1 MKHGGRLILYLG
13 ALAFFLGGCFAMES
27 SMASKFARLDGKIVS
42 FDDPLFGVKVQ
53 KTGLWKPYRFIKTIG
68 FALFGTTDHD
78 PARIPVVFVHG
89 YVASP
94 ESFRTL
100 AEALDGKRFEPTFAY
115 YATGQK
121 LDLAA
126 KGLRCAL
133 CEFARKKNADRV
145 IIIAHSMGGLVA
157 RAFLGDKAGD
167 PVRPSVP
174 VFISLSTPYGGTE
187 LLEKVKVVQGE
198 PDVWKDLKIGSAF
211 LEHLFDKPLPGETAF
226 HLMYGT
232 KGDSD
237 RLPGPDDG
245 VVTVRSATRKEAMA
259 EAASVFACPTCTHR
273 GIKQDKEP
281 LEKIMG
287 ILDEAYDRIVAAPGA
302 AQPSGG

>member
-1 MKHGGRLILYLG
+1 MKHGDRLIACLG

-27 SMASKFARLDGKIVS
+27 SMASKFARLDGRIVS
-42 FDDPLFGVKVQ
+42 FDDPLFAVKIQ

-68 FALFGTTDHD
+68 FALFETTDHD
-78 PARIPVVFVHG
+78 PSRIPVVFVHG

-94 ESFRTL
+94 ESFQTL
-100 AEALDGKRFEPTFAY
+100 AAALDGKRFEPIFAY

-133 CEFARKKNADRV
+133 CELARKRDMDEV
-145 IIIAHSMGGLVA
+145 IVIAHSMGGLVA
-157 RAFLGDKAGD
+157 RAFLGDKTGD
-167 PVRPSVP
+167 PVRPRVP

-187 LLEKVKVVQGE
+187 FLEKVKVVQGQ
-198 PDVWKDLKIGSAF
+198 PDVWKDLKIGSDF
-211 LEHLFDKPLPGETAF
+211 LAHLFDKPLPEETAF
-226 HLMYGT
+226 HLMVGT

-245 VVTVRSATRKEAMA
+245 TVTVKSATRKEAMA
-259 EAASVFACPTCTHR
+259 EAASVYVCPTCTHR
-273 GIKQDKEP
+273 GIRQDPEP
-281 LEKIMG
+281 LEKIMD
-287 ILDEAYDRIVAAPGA
+287 ILSDAYDKAFAAPA
-302 AQPSGG
+302 ATLPVEG